1 MPSIALEYRLILS
14 LSISSPC
21 FIVHPFLRSLIDG
34 VEEGFFRESVNP
46 NIDRDIDRDR
56 DRGII
61 VLNLA
66 LLPAPKILLKKS
78 SLAMAVPQ

>member
-1 MPSIALEYRLILS
+1 
-14 LSISSPC
+14 
-21 FIVHPFLRSLIDG
+21 LIDG